1 MRSLFATACGFLAVA
16 CSALPVPTMARPI
29 RLLEYSNE
37 AASTKFSIPHPRRTE
52 DGDEALVFELQANPT
67 SDARSFDI
75 SLNGKH
81 FEGQGLLP
89 EWELLI
95 LSSDLRSLPVAS
107 TSGEVHQIHL
117 TGTSHLV
124 DSALIG
130 TANDAQ
136 RIRFQITSID
146 ERSIEGPSF
155 SITMTSTVQPELLR
169 LSMTESTTGED
180 TMAYNFKGEKA
191 GELVP
196 VAEANALL
204 AATADTSPDLANEL
218 DSLSLLEAKAESLQI
233 QINAKKRV
241 ISHHLRNHRDS
252 TSLRQLLEECDG
264 LVCAARVIAQKICDR
279 VGVETDF
286 TATFARAGDEH
297 LQQAMDSHELLRNC
311 TTGRTS
317 VVRQKHSTPTSGT
330 AQAVDQPA
338 YATQNTTSDGV
349 SFQKVVNSTNP
360 IVQVFMVIAT
370 FLGLVACFGFI
381 RRKCMS
387 ARKRVD
393 QLADRE
399 ERRNARAYR
408 RAARRAEIRRR
419 WDHFVSAFTRYR
431 PEPEPRIEDYEEKR
445 ALILQDAFLEQLE
458 DLENAE
464 KGEVMEAEIRELRH
478 AHEIVASLVRTE
490 QPDRYGL
497 AAPARDPP
505 PSMTPLP
512 YNPATRSRAS
522 THTLP
527 SYTSDDPPGYSSRPE
542 TLADSSSSVLAGST
556 RYTASASDDDSLV
569 TPASDEV
576 RGSRFTATS
585 SILETSPRVS
595 EETLTR
601 RDTRDL

>member
-1 MRSLFATACGFLAVA
+1 
-16 CSALPVPTMARPI
+16 MARAI

-37 AASTKFSIPHPRRTE
+37 AAYTKFTVPHPERTQDEGSRR
-52 DGDEALVFELQANPT
+52 DEALVFELQANPT

-136 RIRFQITSID
+136 RVRFQITSID
-146 ERSIEGPSF
+146 ETSIDGPSF
-155 SITMTSTVQPELLR
+155 SIILTSTVQPELLR
-169 LSMTESTTGED
+169 LSMTESSTGED
-180 TMAYNFKGEKA
+180 TMAYNFKGERA
-191 GELVP
+191 GEFVP
-196 VAEANALL
+196 IAEANALL
-204 AATADTSPDLANEL
+204 AATADPSHDLANEL

-241 ISHHLRNHRDS
+241 IAHHLRNHRDS

-264 LVCAARVIAQKICDR
+264 LVCAARVVAQKICDR

-297 LQQAMDSHELLRNC
+297 LQQAMASHETSRNC
-311 TTGRTS
+311 TGRTP
-317 VVRQKHSTPTSGT
+317 VGRQKHTTPTSSTG
-330 AQAVDQPA
+330 QAVEQPA
-338 YATQNTTSDGV
+338 YLPKDGTSDSV
-349 SFQKVVNSTNP
+349 SFQRIVNSTNP
-360 IVQVFMVIAT
+360 IVHVFAVMAT
-370 FLGLVACFGFI
+370 FLGLVACFGFV

-419 WDHFVSAFTRYR
+419 WDHFVQALTRYR

-464 KGEVMEAEIRELRH
+464 KGEIMEAEIRELRH
-478 AHEIVASLVRTE
+478 AHEIVATLVRTD
-490 QPDRYGL
+490 QPDRYEL
-497 AAPARDPP
+497 PPARDPP
-505 PSMTPLP
+505 PSMIPVA
-512 YNPATRSRAS
+512 YNPAARSRAS

-527 SYTSDDPPGYSSRPE
+527 SYISDDPPDYSSRPE
-542 TLADSSSSVLAGST
+542 TLAESSSSSVLAEST
-556 RYTASASDDDSLV
+556 HSTPSASDGDSLV
-569 TPASDEV
+569 TPPSTAESDEV
-576 RGSRFTATS
+576 RASRYTATS

-595 EETLTR
+595 EETLRTR
-601 RDTRDL
+601 LSRDTQDL